1 MPIMR
6 TFLSPGVRLLAFG
19 LFLAALALGA
29 APDVRAQGILVTNS
43 AVAIAENGGTYEQR
57 VSLSAEPSG
66 TVTVRIEVRDTSVAT
81 VDVATLTFTPQNY
94 NEPQTVTIT
103 AVDDNVANRGGGRQ
117 TMVDLTASGGG
128 GGTTA

>member
-1 MPIMR
+1 MR

-128 GGTTA
+128 GTTA